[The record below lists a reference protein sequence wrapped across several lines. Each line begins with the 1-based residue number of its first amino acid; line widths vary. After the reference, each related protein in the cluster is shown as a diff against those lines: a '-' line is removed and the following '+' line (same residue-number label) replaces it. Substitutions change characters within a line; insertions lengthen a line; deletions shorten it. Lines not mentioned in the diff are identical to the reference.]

1 VTTIRVGALIAAV
14 ALVCVPPDA
23 DAQTAARRLTTID
36 SLRQFPG
43 YYHLQNVLIRGTF
56 SERDRRL
63 QLVSDAHE
71 ITAVL
76 EERVQSL
83 SGDVEV
89 RGQLVDVGRLE
100 PSDPRVGRTARP
112 GRAVDG
118 PESSDAERW
127 PRPGEELFLRV
138 TGVSLAEPAPTPTIR
153 ALALEPWKF
162 AGRAVTLGGSFR
174 GRNLFGD
181 LPDAPTKGRYDFV
194 LRGAEGAI
202 WVTGLR
208 PRGRDFDL
216 DVDRRADSGRWLDVT
231 GTVVHERG
239 LVRVEATRVALGK
252 APAASTVAD
261 EDAKPA
267 APPPPV
273 EIVFQSPTEGD
284 VDVRP
289 GDTVRVQFSR
299 GLAEPT
305 LAGRVQARYA
315 DPGLDAAAP
324 GASLEFKVS
333 YDAANRAVEMRF
345 PQRLQPGRMVRV
357 EILEGVTA
365 FDGGVVPPWTVT
377 FTVSTQ

>member
-1 VTTIRVGALIAAV
+1 
-14 ALVCVPPDA
+14 
-23 DAQTAARRLTTID
+23 
-36 SLRQFPG
+36 
-43 YYHLQNVLIRGTF
+43 
-56 SERDRRL
+56 
-63 QLVSDAHE
+63 
-71 ITAVL
+71 
-76 EERVQSL
+76 
-83 SGDVEV
+83 
-89 RGQLVDVGRLE
+89 
-100 PSDPRVGRTARP
+100 
-112 GRAVDG
+112 
-118 PESSDAERW
+118 
-127 PRPGEELFLRV
+127 
-138 TGVSLAEPAPTPTIR
+138 
-153 ALALEPWKF
+153 
-162 AGRAVTLGGSFR
+162 
-174 GRNLFGD
+174 
-181 LPDAPTKGRYDFV
+181 
-194 LRGAEGAI
+194 
-202 WVTGLR
+202 
-208 PRGRDFDL
+208 
-216 DVDRRADSGRWLDVT
+216 
-231 GTVVHERG
+231 
-239 LVRVEATRVALGK
+239 VRVEATRVALGK
-252 APAASTVAD
+252 APAASTVAE

-267 APPPPV
+267 APPPV